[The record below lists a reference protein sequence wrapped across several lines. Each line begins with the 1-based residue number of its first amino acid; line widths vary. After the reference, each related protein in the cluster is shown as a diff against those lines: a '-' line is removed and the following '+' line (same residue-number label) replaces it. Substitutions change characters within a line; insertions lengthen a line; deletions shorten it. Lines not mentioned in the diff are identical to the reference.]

1 MKIIKI
7 EGDLLGSAEGV
18 QHVIEQ
24 LSRSLNDTTA
34 CILVT
39 GNPVTEQQL
48 VDIGK
53 KSQQQGFDFSSTLLE
68 IEATYLELA
77 RAVTPVIQQSAVLS
91 FIRKRFNEVDD
102 MCKGIQLL
110 GACPDKTTQKIR
122 SFGSVVLSSIF
133 AASCQSKGMKTRWIE
148 SAEDAKAEDAVTPII
163 PDENISANNLNLV
176 IDSAISNIEIWTGH
190 TPYATA
196 DPSIVINAKPITS
209 MTYEE
214 AMELSQ
220 FGTPVIHPAAL
231 GKAHQ
236 YAIPV
241 TIKDLEKFEED
252 KTLINNIHDQDG
264 NMIAG
269 ISSLEHISL
278 VNIEGSGMIGVPGF
292 AKRVFSGLH
301 DAGIN
306 IILIS
311 QGASEHSI
319 CLAVK
324 QEVSQA
330 VIEKLNEVF
339 EVELRKGIL
348 QQISVV
354 KNASIIGLV
363 GENMRNHPGISGRMF
378 SALGRNGINILSIA
392 QGSNE
397 RDISAVILSSDRKK
411 ALNVLHEAFFE
422 HTKKEI
428 NIFIIGT
435 GNVGKKLVGQLMMQ
449 SQKIE
454 RSQNLKLNVIGLCNS
469 KKMIIQQEGI
479 DLSNWEKALADGD
492 NSNPAQ
498 FKQQMIDLNLRNSVL
513 VDITANKVI
522 PELYADVLKKS
533 MSVVACNKIAAS
545 DKFERYQHLK
555 DLALSYNCK
564 FLFETNVGAALPVI
578 GTLNDL
584 LKSGDRV
591 RKIEAVLSGTLNYV
605 FNYYDGSKP
614 FSEVVRDAQREGYT
628 EPDPRL
634 DLSGTDVMR
643 KIMILARE
651 AGSHIEMEDI
661 TCNSFLPESCMKGTV
676 DDFYN
681 EMAANEGH
689 FRKLLDDAKADNA
702 KLKFV
707 ANYHDGKASVG
718 LKHISPESDLYHL
731 YGKDNI
737 VLFFTDRYD
746 QTPLSVK
753 GAGAGADVTASGV
766 FADIMRTMNK

>member
-18 QHVIEQ
+18 NNVID
-24 LSRSLNDTTA
+24 LLGRSLNQA
-34 CILVT
+34 SASVLVT

-48 VDIGK
+48 VEIGK
-53 KSQQQGFDFSSTLLE
+53 KSQQQGFDFSAPLLE
-68 IEATYLELA
+68 IEASYLELA
-77 RAVTPVIQQSAVLS
+77 RAVTPVVQQSAVLS
-91 FIRKRFNEVDD
+91 FIRKRFNEIDD

-110 GACPDKTTQKIR
+110 GACPDKTTDEIR
-122 SFGSVVLSSIF
+122 SVASVVLSSIF
-133 AASCQSKGMKTRWIE
+133 AASCLSKGLQTQWME
-148 SAEDAKAEDAVTPII
+148 SVEQSVSKELNTPII
-163 PDENISANNLNLV
+163 PDENISAKNLNLV
-176 IDSAISNIEIWTGH
+176 IDSGIRIIEIWTGH
-190 TPYATA
+190 SPFATA
-196 DPSIVINAKPITS
+196 DPSIVNNAKPITS

-220 FGTPVIHPAAL
+220 FENPVIHPIAL

-236 YAIPV
+236 YAIPIA
-241 TIKDLEKFEED
+241 IKDPERFNED
-252 KTLINNIHDQDG
+252 KTLISNIYDQNG
-264 NMIAG
+264 NTIAG
-269 ISSLEHISL
+269 ISSLEHVAL

-324 QEVSQA
+324 KEASKA
-330 VIEKLNEVF
+330 VVDKLNEVF
-339 EVELRKGIL
+339 DVELRKGIL
-348 QQISVV
+348 QQISVAN
-354 KNASIIGLV
+354 NASIIGLV
-363 GENMRNHPGISGRMF
+363 GENMRSHPGISGRMF
-378 SALGRNGINILSIA
+378 SALGRNGINILAIA

-397 RDISAVILSSDRKK
+397 RNISAVILSSDREK

-422 HTKKEI
+422 DTKKEI

-435 GNVGKKLVGQLMMQ
+435 GNVGRKLIGQLNKQ
-449 SQKIE
+449 SDKIE
-454 RSQNLKLNVIGLCNS
+454 KAQNLKLNVIGLCNS
-469 KKMIIQQEGI
+469 KKMIIQEHGI
-479 DLSNWEKALADGD
+479 LLSDWEKTLAEGD
-492 NSNPAQ
+492 TSSPEA

-522 PELYADVLKKS
+522 PELYADVLKRS

-545 DKFERYQHLK
+545 DKFDRYQHLK

-584 LKSGDRV
+584 LKSGDHV
-591 RKIEAVLSGTLNYV
+591 RNIEAVLSGTLNYV

-614 FSEVVRDAQREGYT
+614 FSEVVRDAQHEGYT

-661 TCNSFLPESCMKGTV
+661 TCNSFLPESCMNGTV
-676 DDFYN
+676 EDFYN
-681 EMAANEGH
+681 EMTANETH
-689 FRKLLDDAKADNA
+689 FKKLLDDAKADNA

-707 ANYHDGKASVG
+707 ATYQDGKASVG
-718 LKHISPESDLYHL
+718 LKHIRPESDLYHL

-766 FADIMRTMNK
+766 FADIMRTMNN

>member
-18 QHVIEQ
+18 LKVIDQ
-24 LSRSLNDTTA
+24 VSNSLA
-34 CILVT
+34 ISPSLILIT
-39 GNPVTEQQL
+39 GNPITEKQL
-48 VDIGK
+48 VEVGK
-53 KSQQQGFDFSSTLLE
+53 LSKVQGYDFSSPLRE
-68 IEATYLELA
+68 IEADYLALA
-77 RAVTPVIQQSAVLS
+77 RTVTPVVQQSALLS
-91 FIRKRFNEVDD
+91 FIRQRFNEIDD

-110 GACPDKTTQKIR
+110 GACPDKTTEEIR
-122 SFGSVVLSSIF
+122 SFGSVVLSSVF
-133 AASCQSKGMKTRWIE
+133 SAACNATGLKTKWVE
-148 SAEDAKAEDAVTPII
+148 SGAHIQIDEGLSSIM
-163 PDENISANNLNLV
+163 PDENISAKNLNLV
-176 IDSAISNIEIWTGH
+176 IDSEITNIEIWTGH
-190 TPYATA
+190 NPYSTA
-196 DPSIVINAKPITS
+196 DPAIVQNAKPITT

-220 FGTPVIHPAAL
+220 FGTPVIHPTAL
-231 GKAHQ
+231 GKAHR
-236 YAIPV
+236 YGIPV
-241 TIKDLEKFEED
+241 IIKDLDRFTED
-252 KTLINNIHDQDG
+252 KTQISHLINQDG
-264 NMIAG
+264 NVIAG
-269 ISSLEHISL
+269 ISSMDEVAL

-324 QEVSQA
+324 QSSSEA
-330 VIEKLNEVF
+330 VVNKLNEIF
-339 EVELRKGIL
+339 ETELRKGIL
-348 QQISVV
+348 QQVGVV
-354 KNASIIGLV
+354 ADASIIGLV
-363 GENMRNHPGISGRMF
+363 GESMRSHPGISGRMF
-378 SALGRNGINILSIA
+378 SSLGRNGINILAIA

-397 RDISAVILSSDRKK
+397 RDISAVILSSDREK

-435 GNVGKKLVGQLMMQ
+435 GNVGRKLIGQLLMQ
-449 SQKIE
+449 SEKIE
-454 RSQNLKLNVIGLCNS
+454 KTQNLKLNVIGLCNS
-469 KKMIIQQEGI
+469 KKMIVREECV
-479 DLSNWEKALADGD
+479 DLSTWEHDLANGIT
-492 NSNPAQ
+492 SNPEE
-498 FKQQMIDLNLRNSVL
+498 FKQRMIGLNLRNSVL
-513 VDITANKVI
+513 VDITANKII
-522 PELYADVLKKS
+522 PELYTDVLKKS

-545 DKFERYQHLK
+545 DKFERYHQLK
-555 DLALSYNCK
+555 ELALSYNCK

-591 RKIEAVLSGTLNYV
+591 RNIEAVLSGTLNYV
-605 FNYYDGSKP
+605 FNYYDGSRP
-614 FSEVVRDAQREGYT
+614 FAEVVRDAQKEGYT

-634 DLSGTDVMR
+634 DLSGSDVMR

-661 TCNSFLPESCMKGTV
+661 TCNSFLPESCTTGTV
-676 DDFYN
+676 EDFYTA
-681 EMAANEGH
+681 MTANESH
-689 FRKLLDDAKADNA
+689 FKKLLDDAKADNA

-707 ANYHDGKASVG
+707 ASFNNGKASVG
-718 LKHISPESDLYHL
+718 LKHISQDSDLYHL

-766 FADIMRTMNK
+766 FADIIRTMNN